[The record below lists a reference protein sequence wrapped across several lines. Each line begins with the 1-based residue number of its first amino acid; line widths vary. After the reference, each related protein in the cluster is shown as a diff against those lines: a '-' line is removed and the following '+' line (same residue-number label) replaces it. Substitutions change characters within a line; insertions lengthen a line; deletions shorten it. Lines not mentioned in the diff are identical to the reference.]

1 MKALDHLLIVT
12 TTSLWLTHRCW
23 PHSGHF
29 CLNIIILFE
38 AALTETK
45 QEWFD
50 SKIDDF
56 SVRVN
61 DKFFSKNKNDSECL
75 EWNPQSLFW
84 SQKWA
89 LIVFPLT
96 EKQRCCESVTGRTD
110 KLHNRN
116 KLLQNSQTRTD
127 NRRKRADVCTADTNQ
142 LLFLQKRKKWC
153 TAVANRGIL
162 GPLLDYNPKWKS
174 KSHS

>member
-12 TTSLWLTHRCW
+12 TTSLWLTLRCW

-29 CLNIIILFE
+29 CLKRIILFE

-89 LIVFPLT
+89 LIRFSIDWKTAELWF
-96 EKQRCCESVTGRTD
+96 CDRTD

-127 NRRKRADVCTADTNQ
+127 NRRKRGRCLHGWYQSIPFTA
-142 LLFLQKRKKWC
+142 KEEKVMYSRC
-153 TAVANRGIL
+153 
-162 GPLLDYNPKWKS
+162 
-174 KSHS
+174 